1 MKIYTKTGDKGQTSL
16 YDGTRVDKDSLRVE
30 SYGTVDELNS
40 YIGFASKF
48 VEDESIKESLQKIQ
62 IRLFFV
68 AGELATVEEG
78 KYKYKIREEDIES
91 LEKII
96 DDYLPK
102 IKGANAFIVPGSS
115 EASAAL
121 HVSRTICRR
130 AERRILTLKRNEEVS
145 DSLLKFVNRL
155 SDVLYTYARY
165 LESELTIMD
174 FEKAYN
180 EKLSQWGNLNLTFYI
195 VVMVLVWRR

>member
-16 YDGTRVDKDSLRVE
+16 YDGTRIDKDSLRVE

-40 YIGFASKF
+40 SIGFAMKF
-48 VEDESIKESLQKIQ
+48 VEDESIRASLKRIQ
-62 IRLFFV
+62 MRLFFV
-68 AGELATVEEG
+68 AGELATIEEG
-78 KYKYKIREEDIES
+78 KYKYTVREEDIQA

-96 DDYLPK
+96 DDYIPI
-102 IKGANAFIVPGSS
+102 IKGADKFIVPGSS
-115 EASAAL
+115 TAAAAL

-130 AERRILTLKRNEEVS
+130 AERRIITLKRHEEVR
-145 DSLLKFVNRL
+145 DLLLKFINRL

-165 LESELTIMD
+165 LESDLTIMD

-180 EKLSQWGNLNLTFYI
+180 EKL
-195 VVMVLVWRR
+195 

>member
-16 YDGTRVDKDSLRVE
+16 YDGTRIDKDSLRVE

-40 YIGFASKF
+40 SIGFAMKF
-48 VEDESIKESLQKIQ
+48 VEDESIRASLKRIQ
-62 IRLFFV
+62 MRLFFV
-68 AGELATVEEG
+68 AGELATIEEG
-78 KYKYKIREEDIES
+78 KYKYTVSEEDIQA

-96 DDYLPK
+96 DDYIPL
-102 IKGANAFIVPGSS
+102 IKGADKFIVPGSS
-115 EASAAL
+115 TAAAAL

-130 AERRILTLKRNEEVS
+130 AERRIITLKRHEEVR
-145 DSLLKFVNRL
+145 DLLLKFVNRL

-165 LESELTIMD
+165 LESDLTIMD

-180 EKLSQWGNLNLTFYI
+180 EKL
-195 VVMVLVWRR
+195 

>member
-16 YDGTRVDKDSLRVE
+16 YDGTRVDKDSIRVE

-40 YIGFASKF
+40 SIGFASKF
-48 VEDESIKESLQKIQ
+48 VDDESIRDMLLKIQ
-62 IRLFFV
+62 MRLFFV

-78 KYKYKIREEDIES
+78 KYKHTVKEEDIEA
-91 LEKII
+91 LERII
-96 DDYLPK
+96 DEYIPK
-102 IKGANAFIVPGSS
+102 ISGADSFIIPGSS
-115 EASAAL
+115 KAAAAL

-130 AERRILTLKRNEEVS
+130 AERRILTLKRNEEVR
-145 DSLLKFVNRL
+145 DLLIKFVNRL

-174 FEKAYN
+174 FEKFYN
-180 EKLSQWGNLNLTFYI
+180 EKL
-195 VVMVLVWRR
+195 

>member
-16 YDGTRVDKDSLRVE
+16 YDGTRIDKDSLRVE

-40 YIGFASKF
+40 SIGFAMKF
-48 VEDESIKESLQKIQ
+48 VEDDSIKDSLKKIQ
-62 IRLFFV
+62 MRLFFV
-68 AGELATVEEG
+68 AGELATIEEG
-78 KYKYKIREEDIES
+78 KYKYKIKEEDILA

-102 IKGANAFIVPGSS
+102 ISGADKFIVPGSS
-115 EASAAL
+115 SAAAAL

-130 AERRILTLKRNEEVS
+130 AERRIITLKRNEEVS
-145 DSLLKFVNRL
+145 DTLLKFINRL

-165 LESELTIMD
+165 SESNLTIMD

-180 EKLSQWGNLNLTFYI
+180 EKL
-195 VVMVLVWRR
+195 

>member
-16 YDGTRVDKDSLRVE
+16 YDGTRIDKDSLRVE

-40 YIGFASKF
+40 SIGLAVKF
-48 VEDESIKESLQKIQ
+48 VEDETISESLKKIQ
-62 IRLFFV
+62 MRLFFV

-78 KYKYKIREEDIES
+78 KYKYKIKEEDIEA

-102 IKGANAFIVPGSS
+102 ISGADKFIVPGSS
-115 EASAAL
+115 TAAAAL
-121 HVSRTICRR
+121 HVSRTVCRR
-130 AERRILTLKRNEEVS
+130 AERRIITLKRNEDVS
-145 DSLLKFVNRL
+145 DVLLKFVNRL

-165 LESELTIMD
+165 LESDLTIMD
-174 FEKAYN
+174 FEKFYN
-180 EKLSQWGNLNLTFYI
+180 EKL
-195 VVMVLVWRR
+195 

>member
-48 VEDESIKESLQKIQ
+48 VNDESIKDSLKKIQ

-78 KYKYKIREEDIES
+78 KYIYKVKEEDITA

-96 DDYLPK
+96 DEYLPK
-102 IKGANAFIVPGSS
+102 ISGADKFIVPGSS

-121 HVSRTICRR
+121 HVARTICRR
-130 AERRILTLKRNEEVS
+130 AERRIISLKGHEKVS
-145 DSLLKFVNRL
+145 DILLKFVNRL
-155 SDVLYTYARY
+155 SDVLYTYARF
-165 LESELTIMD
+165 LESDLTIMD
-174 FEKAYN
+174 FEKAYK
-180 EKLSQWGNLNLTFYI
+180 EKI
-195 VVMVLVWRR
+195 

>member
-16 YDGTRVDKDSLRVE
+16 YDGTRIDKDSLRVE

-40 YIGFASKF
+40 SLGFAIKF
-48 VEDESIKESLQKIQ
+48 VEDESIQQSLKKIQ
-62 IRLFFV
+62 MRLFFV
-68 AGELATVEEG
+68 AGELATIEEG
-78 KYKYKIREEDIES
+78 KYKYKVNEEDILA

-102 IKGANAFIVPGSS
+102 ISGADKFIVPGSS
-115 EASAAL
+115 IAAAAL

-145 DSLLKFVNRL
+145 DVLIKFVNRL
-155 SDVLYTYARY
+155 SDVIYTYARY
-165 LESELTIMD
+165 LESDLTIMD

-180 EKLSQWGNLNLTFYI
+180 EKL
-195 VVMVLVWRR
+195 

>member
-16 YDGTRVDKDSLRVE
+16 YDGTRIDKDSLRVE

-40 YIGFASKF
+40 YIGFAMKF
-48 VEDESIKESLQKIQ
+48 VDDDRIKDSLKRIQ
-62 IRLFFV
+62 MRLFFV
-68 AGELATVEEG
+68 AGELATLEEG
-78 KYKYKIREEDIES
+78 RYIYRVREEDIAA

-102 IKGANAFIVPGSS
+102 ISGVDKFIVPGSS

-121 HVSRTICRR
+121 HVARTICRR
-130 AERRILTLKRNEEVS
+130 AERRIISLKNKEEVS
-145 DSLLKFVNRL
+145 DTLLKFVNRL
-155 SDVLYTYARY
+155 SDVLYTYARF
-165 LESELTIMD
+165 LESNLTIMD

-180 EKLSQWGNLNLTFYI
+180 EKL
-195 VVMVLVWRR
+195 

>member
-16 YDGTRVDKDSLRVE
+16 YDGTRIDKDSLRVE

-40 YIGFASKF
+40 SIGFAMKF
-48 VEDESIKESLQKIQ
+48 VEDDSIKDSLKKIQ
-62 IRLFFV
+62 MRLFFV
-68 AGELATVEEG
+68 AGELATIEEG
-78 KYKYKIREEDIES
+78 KYKYKVKEEDILA

-102 IKGANAFIVPGSS
+102 ISGADKFIVPGSS
-115 EASAAL
+115 SAAAAL

-130 AERRILTLKRNEEVS
+130 AERRIITLKRNEEVS
-145 DSLLKFVNRL
+145 DILLKFINRL

-165 LESELTIMD
+165 SESNLTIMD

-180 EKLSQWGNLNLTFYI
+180 EKL
-195 VVMVLVWRR
+195 

>member
-16 YDGTRVDKDSLRVE
+16 YDGTRIDKDSLRVE

-40 YIGFASKF
+40 SIGFAIRF
-48 VEDESIKESLQKIQ
+48 VEDENIKESLKKIQ
-62 IRLFFV
+62 MRLFFV

-78 KYKYKIREEDIES
+78 KYKYKVKEEDILA

-96 DDYLPK
+96 DDYIPK
-102 IKGANAFIVPGSS
+102 INGADKFIVPGSS
-115 EASAAL
+115 NAAAAL
-121 HVSRTICRR
+121 HVARTICRR
-130 AERRILTLKRNEEVS
+130 TERRIITLKRNEEVS
-145 DSLLKFVNRL
+145 DVLLKFINRL

-165 LESELTIMD
+165 LESDLTIMD

-180 EKLSQWGNLNLTFYI
+180 ESL
-195 VVMVLVWRR
+195 

>member
-16 YDGTRVDKDSLRVE
+16 YDGTRIDKDSLRVE

-40 YIGFASKF
+40 YIGFAMKF
-48 VEDESIKESLQKIQ
+48 VDDDRIKDSLKKIQ
-62 IRLFFV
+62 MRLFFV
-68 AGELATVEEG
+68 AGELATLEEG
-78 KYKYKIREEDIES
+78 RYIYRVREEDIAA

-102 IKGANAFIVPGSS
+102 ISGVDKFIVPGSS

-121 HVSRTICRR
+121 HVARTICRR
-130 AERRILTLKRNEEVS
+130 AERRIISLKNKEEVS
-145 DSLLKFVNRL
+145 DTLLKFVNRL
-155 SDVLYTYARY
+155 SDVLYTYARF
-165 LESELTIMD
+165 LESDLAIMD

-180 EKLSQWGNLNLTFYI
+180 EKL
-195 VVMVLVWRR
+195 

>member
-16 YDGTRVDKDSLRVE
+16 YDGTRIDKDSLRVE

-40 YIGFASKF
+40 SIGLAIKF
-48 VEDESIKESLQKIQ
+48 VEDESIKESLKKIQ
-62 IRLFFV
+62 MRLFFV
-68 AGELATVEEG
+68 AGQLATIEEG
-78 KYKYKIREEDIES
+78 IYKYTIREEDIFS

-96 DDYLPK
+96 DDYIPK
-102 IKGANAFIVPGSS
+102 IKGEDKFIVPGSS
-115 EASAAL
+115 TAAAAL

-130 AERRILTLKRNEEVS
+130 AERRIITLKRHEEVS
-145 DSLLKFVNRL
+145 DILLKFVNRL

-165 LESELTIMD
+165 LESDLKIMD

-180 EKLSQWGNLNLTFYI
+180 EKL
-195 VVMVLVWRR
+195 

>member
-1 MKIYTKTGDKGQTSL
+1 MKYSKEQRIRRSLMKIYTKTGDKGQTSL

-48 VEDESIKESLQKIQ
+48 VDDESINESLKKIQ
-62 IRLFFV
+62 MRLFFV
-68 AGELATVEEG
+68 AGELATVEEE
-78 KYKYKIREEDIES
+78 KYIYKVKEEDIAA

-102 IKGANAFIVPGSS
+102 ISGADAFIVPGSS
-115 EASAAL
+115 ESSAAL
-121 HVSRTICRR
+121 HVARTICRR
-130 AERRILTLKRNEEVS
+130 AERRIISLKRHEEVS
-145 DSLLKFVNRL
+145 DTLLKFVNRL

-165 LESELTIMD
+165 LESNLTMMD

-180 EKLSQWGNLNLTFYI
+180 EKL
-195 VVMVLVWRR
+195 

>member
-16 YDGTRVDKDSLRVE
+16 YDGTRVDKDSIRVE

-48 VEDESIKESLQKIQ
+48 VNDDSIKEDLKKIQ
-62 IRLFFV
+62 MRLFFV

-78 KYKYKIREEDIES
+78 KYKIKDEDIKA

-102 IKGANAFIVPGSS
+102 IRGADAFIVPGSS
-115 EASAAL
+115 EDSASL
-121 HVSRTICRR
+121 HVARTICRR
-130 AERRILTLKRNEEVS
+130 AERRIISLKRHEEVS
-145 DSLLKFVNRL
+145 DTLLKFVNRL
-155 SDVLYTYARY
+155 SDVLYTYARF
-165 LESELTIMD
+165 LESELAIMD

-180 EKLSQWGNLNLTFYI
+180 EKL
-195 VVMVLVWRR
+195 

>member
-16 YDGTRVDKDSLRVE
+16 YDGTRIDKDSLRVE

-40 YIGFASKF
+40 AIGFAMKF
-48 VEDESIKESLQKIQ
+48 VEDDSIKNSLKKIQ
-62 IRLFFV
+62 MRLFFV
-68 AGELATVEEG
+68 AGELATIEEG
-78 KYKYKIREEDIES
+78 KYKYKVKEEDILA

-102 IKGANAFIVPGSS
+102 ISGADKFIVPGSS
-115 EASAAL
+115 SAAAAL

-130 AERRILTLKRNEEVS
+130 AERRIITLKRNEEVS
-145 DSLLKFVNRL
+145 DILLKFINRL

-165 LESELTIMD
+165 SESNLTIMD

-180 EKLSQWGNLNLTFYI
+180 EKL
-195 VVMVLVWRR
+195 

>member
-40 YIGFASKF
+40 YIGFAMKF
-48 VEDESIKESLQKIQ
+48 VNDGSINESLKKIQ
-62 IRLFFV
+62 MRLFFV

-78 KYKYKIREEDIES
+78 KYKYKVKEEDIVA

-102 IKGANAFIVPGSS
+102 ISGVDKFIVPGSS

-121 HVSRTICRR
+121 HVARTICRR
-130 AERRILTLKRNEEVS
+130 AERRIISLKRHEEVS
-145 DSLLKFVNRL
+145 DILLKFVNRL
-155 SDVLYTYARY
+155 SDVLYTYARF
-165 LESELTIMD
+165 LESNLTIMD

-180 EKLSQWGNLNLTFYI
+180 EKL
-195 VVMVLVWRR
+195 